1 MDHGAKNMEEGIRN
15 DSPSGGEE
23 GFRFENGSKERE
35 VENRSKT
42 SFLKWKGFFYS
53 ESSFVFLLSL
63 IQFTHILDF
72 MIMMPLGRNF
82 ESEFEITPKE
92 FSILISSYTY
102 SAFFAGIMSS
112 LFIDRFN
119 RRTTAL
125 FLYSGFIF
133 GTLLCGI
140 ANSYWILFAG
150 RILSGAFGGII
161 SSVIFSFVG
170 DLIPEERRGRAT
182 GVIMAAF
189 SASAVIG
196 VPLSLKISGLFGW
209 NAIFL
214 SIVFISFLILL
225 GMYLILPQVA
235 LKQNKEES
243 NLQGLKTIVRSKRY
257 LPSYLLIAS
266 VILGGFTVIPFFA
279 PYLERNVGVS
289 KDHLSLIYLIGGSIT
304 FFSARWI
311 GSLSDRYGKKRMF
324 YILVPLACIPI
335 LFFTNLKPG
344 PLLLTIVCT
353 SGFISL
359 VSARLIPAM
368 ALITSAVDQKQRGKF
383 MTIVSA
389 IQNLASG
396 VGATLGGSILTVKDI
411 HSPYQNF
418 EVVGILAV
426 LFNVAALFFVSKV
439 LNTLEYSKIQIEGK
453 AV

>member
-1 MDHGAKNMEEGIRN
+1 MEEGIG
-15 DSPSGGEE
+15 DDFSATAED
-23 GFRFENGSKERE
+23 GFRFGDETEKGTIENSSK
-35 VENRSKT
+35 SY
-42 SFLKWKGFFYS
+42 FLKWKLFFYS
-53 ESSFVFLLSL
+53 ESCFVFLLSL

-82 ESEFEITPKE
+82 ENEFQLTPKE

-102 SAFFAGIMSS
+102 SAFFAGILSS

-119 RRTTAL
+119 RRTAAL
-125 FLYSGFIF
+125 FLYSGFIM
-133 GTLLCGI
+133 GTFLCGI
-140 ANSYWILFAG
+140 ANTYWILFAG
-150 RILSGAFGGII
+150 RILAGAFGGII

-214 SIVFISFLILL
+214 SIVLISFLILF
-225 GMYLILPQVA
+225 GMYLILPHVA
-235 LKQNKEES
+235 LKQNQEES

-257 LPSYLLIAS
+257 LPSYLLIAT

-368 ALITSAVDQKQRGKF
+368 ALITSSVDQKQRGRF

-396 VGATLGGSILTVKDI
+396 VGATLGGSILTVEDI

-418 EVVGILAV
+418 EFVGMLAV
-426 LFNVAALFFVSKV
+426 AFNVAALFFVSKV
-439 LNTLEYSKIQIEGK
+439 FNTLEYSKIK
-453 AV
+453 MDVKVS

>member
-1 MDHGAKNMEEGIRN
+1 MESRSEPVPWFRKAKDFFSSEG
-15 DSPSGGEE
+15 
-23 GFRFENGSKERE
+23 
-35 VENRSKT
+35 
-42 SFLKWKGFFYS
+42 
-53 ESSFVFLLSL
+53 SFVFLLSL

-82 ESEFEITPKE
+82 ENQFQITPKE

-102 SAFFAGIMSS
+102 SAFFAGILSS
-112 LFIDRFN
+112 LFIDRFH
-119 RRTTAL
+119 RKTSAL
-125 FLYSGFIF
+125 FLYSGFIL

-140 ANSYWILFAG
+140 ANSYWILFIG
-150 RILSGAFGGII
+150 RILAGAFGGII
-161 SSVIFSFVG
+161 SSVLFSFVG

-196 VPLSLKISGLFGW
+196 VPVSLKISSLFGW

-214 SIVFISFLILL
+214 SIVFVSLLILLAMFLILPKA
-225 GMYLILPQVA
+225 GVR
-235 LKQNKEES
+235 QNKEES
-243 NLQGLKTIVRSKRY
+243 NLQGLREIVGSKRY
-257 LPSYLLIAS
+257 LPSYLLIGS

-304 FFSARWI
+304 FFSARAI
-311 GSLSDRYGKKRMF
+311 GSLCDRYGKKRMF
-324 YILVPLACIPI
+324 YILVPLACLPI

-344 PLLLTIVCT
+344 SILLTVFCT
-353 SGFISL
+353 SGFFVL

-368 ALITSAVDQKQRGKF
+368 ALITSSADQKQRGRF

-396 VGATLGGSILTVKDI
+396 IGASIGGAVLTVKDV

-418 EVVGILAV
+418 EVVGIFAV
-426 LFNVAALFFVSKV
+426 AFNIAALFFVSKV
-439 LNTLEYSKIQIEGK
+439 YSPLEYSKITMNGK
-453 AV
+453 GL

>member
-1 MDHGAKNMEEGIRN
+1 MN
-15 DSPSGGEE
+15 DEIGLIPATNAGE
-23 GFRFENGSKERE
+23 GFRFGDLSKQEEIEFGSKSE
-35 VENRSKT
+35 
-42 SFLKWKGFFYS
+42 FLFRKAKGFFSS
-53 ESSFVFLLSL
+53 EGCFVFLLSL

-82 ESEFEITPKE
+82 ENQFQITPKE

-102 SAFFAGIMSS
+102 SAFFAGILSS
-112 LFIDRFN
+112 LFIDRFH
-119 RRTTAL
+119 RRTSAL
-125 FLYSGFIF
+125 FLYSGFIL

-140 ANSYWILFAG
+140 ADSYWILFMG
-150 RILSGAFGGII
+150 RILAGAFGGII
-161 SSVIFSFVG
+161 SSVLFSFVG

-196 VPLSLKISGLFGW
+196 VPASLKISSLFGW

-214 SIVFISFLILL
+214 SIVLVSLLILLAMFLILPKV
-225 GMYLILPQVA
+225 GQ
-235 LKQNKEES
+235 KQNKEES
-243 NLQGLKTIVRSKRY
+243 NLQGLREIFGSKRY
-257 LPSYLLIAS
+257 LPSYLLIGS

-304 FFSARWI
+304 FFSARMI

-324 YILVPLACIPI
+324 YILVPLACVPI

-344 PLLLTIVCT
+344 SIVLTVLCT
-353 SGFISL
+353 SGFFAL

-368 ALITSAVDQKQRGKF
+368 ALITSSADQKQRGRF

-396 VGATLGGSILTVKDI
+396 IGASIGGAVLSVKDV

-418 EVVGILAV
+418 EVVGFFAV
-426 LFNVAALFFVSKV
+426 AFNVAALFFVSKV
-439 LNTLEYSKIQIEGK
+439 KTPLEYSKIRMNGRD
-453 AV
+453 V

>member
-1 MDHGAKNMEEGIRN
+1 MFFA
-15 DSPSGGEE
+15 
-23 GFRFENGSKERE
+23 RE
-35 VENRSKT
+35 SC
-42 SFLKWKGFFYS
+42 
-53 ESSFVFLLSL
+53 FVFLLSL

-82 ESEFEITPKE
+82 ESQFQITPKE
-92 FSILISSYTY
+92 FSVLISSYTY
-102 SAFFAGIMSS
+102 SAFFAGILSS

-119 RRTTAL
+119 RRITAL
-125 FLYSGFIF
+125 FLYSGFIL

-140 ANSYWILFAG
+140 ANTYWLLFAG
-150 RILSGAFGGII
+150 RILAGAFGGII
-161 SSVIFSFVG
+161 TSVLFSFVG

-189 SASAVIG
+189 SAAAVIG
-196 VPLSLKISGLFGW
+196 VPISLEISGLFGW
-209 NAIFL
+209 NAVFL
-214 SIVFISFLILL
+214 SIVFISCLILL
-225 GMYLILPQVA
+225 LMYLILPHVTIE
-235 LKQNKEES
+235 KETKES
-243 NLQGLKTIVRSKRY
+243 NLQGLNDIVRSKRY

-289 KDHLSLIYLIGGSIT
+289 KDHLSLIYFIGGSIT
-304 FFSARWI
+304 FFSARLI
-311 GSLSDRYGKKRMF
+311 GSLSDRYGKKKMF

-344 PLLLTIVCT
+344 SIFLTILCT
-353 SGFISL
+353 SGFMAL

-368 ALITSAVDQKQRGKF
+368 ALITSTVDPKQRGRF

-396 VGATLGGSILTVKDI
+396 MGATIGGLILTVKDI

-418 EVVGILAV
+418 EWVGILAV
-426 LFNVAALFFVSKV
+426 VFNVAALVCVSKV
-439 LNTLEYSKIQIEGK
+439 FSSIEYLKLKQNGGVI
-453 AV
+453 

>member
-1 MDHGAKNMEEGIRN
+1 MFFA
-15 DSPSGGEE
+15 
-23 GFRFENGSKERE
+23 RE
-35 VENRSKT
+35 SC
-42 SFLKWKGFFYS
+42 
-53 ESSFVFLLSL
+53 FVFLLSL

-82 ESEFEITPKE
+82 ESQFQITPKE
-92 FSILISSYTY
+92 FSVLISSYTY
-102 SAFFAGIMSS
+102 SAFFAGILSS

-119 RRTTAL
+119 RRITAL
-125 FLYSGFIF
+125 FLYSGFIL

-140 ANSYWILFAG
+140 ANTYWILFAG
-150 RILSGAFGGII
+150 RILAGAFGGII
-161 SSVIFSFVG
+161 TSVLFSFVG

-189 SASAVIG
+189 SAAAVIG
-196 VPLSLKISGLFGW
+196 VPISLEISGRFGW
-209 NAIFL
+209 NAVFL
-214 SIVFISFLILL
+214 SIVFISCLILL
-225 GMYLILPQVA
+225 LMYLILPHVTIE
-235 LKQNKEES
+235 KETKES
-243 NLQGLKTIVRSKRY
+243 NLQGLNDIVRSKRY

-289 KDHLSLIYLIGGSIT
+289 KDYLSLIYFIGGSIT
-304 FFSARWI
+304 FFSARLI
-311 GSLSDRYGKKRMF
+311 GSLSDRYGKKKMF

-344 PLLLTIVCT
+344 SIFLTILCT
-353 SGFISL
+353 SGFMAL

-368 ALITSAVDQKQRGKF
+368 ALITSTVDQKQRGRF

-396 VGATLGGSILTVKDI
+396 MGATIGGLILTVKDI

-418 EVVGILAV
+418 EWVGILAV
-426 LFNVAALFFVSKV
+426 VFNLAALVCVSKV
-439 LNTLEYSKIQIEGK
+439 FSSIEYLKLKQNGGVI
-453 AV
+453 